1 MMLMKHN
8 KLKFIVLITLI
19 LMLLCSLLFVSQ
31 IKFGSINIPR
41 IIYATI
47 AVNTS
52 ENEYFVIK
60 DYNSRKNASDSNSKE
75 TFFASP
81 KKVIIATPNNNYNFS
96 DYVESI
102 GYNIVEEEQYGS
114 KIVIEKGNNKE
125 EVFIS
130 TNQYYSLWQWY

>member
-1 MMLMKHN
+1 MKLQH
-8 KLKFIVLITLI
+8 KYKYKWIIIIPLFLII
-19 LMLLCSLLFVSQ
+19 MCSLLFISQ

-60 DYNSRKNASDSNSKE
+60 DYNSHKNASDSNSKE

-81 KKVIIATPNNNYNFS
+81 RKVIIATPNNNYNFS

-130 TNQYYSLWQWY
+130 TNRYYSLWQWY

>member
-1 MMLMKHN
+1 MP
-8 KLKFIVLITLI
+8 LILI
-19 LMLLCSLLFVSQ
+19 LMCSLLFVFQ

-47 AVNTS
+47 TVNNGKNDYFIVKDNNPNNKTS
-52 ENEYFVIK
+52 G
-60 DYNSRKNASDSNSKE
+60 SNSKE
-75 TFFASP
+75 VFFANP

-102 GYNIVEEEQYGS
+102 GYNIIENEQYGS
-114 KIVIEKGNNKE
+114 KIVIENNNNKE

>member
-1 MMLMKHN
+1 M
-8 KLKFIVLITLI
+8 
-19 LMLLCSLLFVSQ
+19 CSLLFISQ

-47 AVNTS
+47 AVNNS
-52 ENEYFVIK
+52 ENEYFIIK
-60 DYNSRKNASDSNSKE
+60 DDNLNKKTSGGNSKE
-75 TFFASP
+75 IFFASP

-125 EVFIS
+125 EVFILS
-130 TNQYYSLWQWY
+130 NKYYSLWQWY

>member
-1 MMLMKHN
+1 MLMKHN